1 MEETNDLEK
10 NLLKKFDDHK
20 MEFLCIHG
28 DKEPEGIYVGLVKDA
43 EDYYHVVF
51 DNNMEVR
58 FISVVGRC
66 DYYKNYFDRPKYSV
80 VNYLLKNDK
89 DGIIERIKGKVS
101 QRLTDKEKLLK
112 FYV

>member
-1 MEETNDLEK
+1 MNETNDLEK
-10 NLLKKFDDHK
+10 DLFKNFDDHK

-28 DKEPEGIYVGLVKDA
+28 NEEPEGIYVGLVKDA
-43 EDYYHVVF
+43 EDYYHIVF
-51 DNNMEVR
+51 DNNMKVH

-66 DYYKNYFDRPKYSV
+66 DYYKNYFDKLKYSV

-89 DGIIERIKGKVS
+89 DGIMERIRGEVNIG
-101 QRLTDKEKLLK
+101 LTDEETLLK

>member
-10 NLLKKFDDHK
+10 DLLKNFDDHK

-28 DKEPEGIYVGLVKDA
+28 NEEPEGIYVGLVKDA

-51 DNNMEVR
+51 DNNMKVR

-66 DYYKNYFDRPKYSV
+66 KYYKNYLDRPKYSV

-89 DGIIERIKGKVS
+89 DGIIERIRGKVS

>member
-10 NLLKKFDDHK
+10 NLLKNFDDHK

-66 DYYKNYFDRPKYSV
+66 DYYKNYFDRPK
-80 VNYLLKNDK
+80 
-89 DGIIERIKGKVS
+89 
-101 QRLTDKEKLLK
+101 
-112 FYV
+112 

>member
-10 NLLKKFDDHK
+10 DLLKNFDDHK

-28 DKEPEGIYVGLVKDA
+28 NEEPEGIYIGLVKDA

-66 DYYKNYFDRPKYSV
+66 NYYKNYFDKLKYSV

-89 DGIIERIKGKVS
+89 EDIIERIREKVS

>member
-10 NLLKKFDDHK
+10 NLLKNFDDHK

-28 DKEPEGIYVGLVKDA
+28 NEEPEGIYVGLVKDA

-51 DNNMEVR
+51 DNNMKVR

-66 DYYKNYFDRPKYSV
+66 DYYKNDLDRPKYSV

-89 DGIIERIKGKVS
+89 DGIIERIRGKVS
-101 QRLTDKEKLLK
+101 QRLTDEEKLLK

>member
-10 NLLKKFDDHK
+10 DLLKNFDDHK

-89 DGIIERIKGKVS
+89 DGIIERIRGKVS